1 MTIPSAFHG
10 TMRLP
15 AIAAPMF
22 LVSGTALVAETC
34 KAGVAGTFPALNARS
49 PEELDAWLGGLNTD
63 LAAARAASPGT
74 PVAPYGINLILHASN
89 PRVAPDLE
97 LICKHKVPF
106 VITSLGHPGEVVKAV
121 HAYGGLVFSD
131 VIHAYHA
138 KKAAAAGV
146 DGIIAVASGAGGHAG
161 SQNAFSLVREIREFW
176 NGALVLGGAISDGY
190 AVRAAEVLGADFA
203 YMGTRFINTTESR
216 APDEYKD
223 MIDEAHAAD
232 IVYTPAISGIPAN
245 FMSQSLIANGLD
257 PKSMPDKTKVD
268 LGKELDHEVK
278 AWKSV
283 WSAGQGVGSID
294 DVPSTADLVARL
306 KLWDGGLDDE
316 ALQSMVFAVGKE
328 HGFEP
333 LRDWFK
339 ALYEV
344 LLGASDGPRFG
355 GFIALYGV
363 EETVALM
370 ERALKGELVA

>member
-146 DGIIAVASGAGGHAG
+146 DGIIGVAGGAGGHAG

-203 YMGTRFINTTESR
+203 YMGTRFIATRESN
-216 APDEYKD
+216 AQEAYKQ
-223 MIDEAHAAD
+223 MLIDSAAGD
-232 IVYTPAISGIPAN
+232 VVYTDAISGTNAN
-245 FMSQSLIANGLD
+245 FLWPSLE
-257 PKSMPDKTKVD
+257 K
-268 LGKELDHEVK
+268 LGHRREELVQGVGKGKLKALSDEAK
-278 AWKSV
+278 AWRDV
-283 WSAGQGVGSID
+283 WSAGHGVATIHD
-294 DVPSTADLVARL
+294 APPVRELCERLAAEYRAACALPPSP
-306 KLWDGGLDDE
+306 
-316 ALQSMVFAVGKE
+316 ALG
-328 HGFEP
+328 
-333 LRDWFK
+333 
-339 ALYEV
+339 
-344 LLGASDGPRFG
+344 
-355 GFIALYGV
+355 
-363 EETVALM
+363 
-370 ERALKGELVA
+370 